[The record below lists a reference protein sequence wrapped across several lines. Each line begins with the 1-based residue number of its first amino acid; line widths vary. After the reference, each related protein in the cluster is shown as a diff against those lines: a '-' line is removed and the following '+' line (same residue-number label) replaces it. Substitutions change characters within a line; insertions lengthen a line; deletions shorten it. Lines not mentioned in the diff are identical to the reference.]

1 MYIKLINGQPQQYS
15 LSQLRNDNPQV
26 SFPKEPNESLLASY
40 DIYPVT
46 QTPPPL
52 ATETQ
57 VVQSAGY
64 TQLEDGTWET
74 AWTVRDMTQEELGSI
89 NHSRGEQRRYA
100 YQTEADPLFFKW
112 QRGEST
118 KEDWLAKIEE
128 IKIRYQDV

>member
-1 MYIKLINGQPQQYS
+1 MPLHT
-15 LSQLRNDNPQV
+15 LNPQV
-26 SFPKEPNESLLASY
+26 SFPKEPPADLLASY

-46 QTPPPL
+46 QTSAPTP
-52 ATETQ
+52 TETQ

-74 AWTVRDMTQEELGSI
+74 AWTVRDMTQAELDSV
-89 NHSRGEQRRYA
+89 NQSRAEQRRYA

-118 KEDWLAKIEE
+118 QEVWLAKIAE
-128 IKIRYQDV
+128 IKTRYQDV